1 MERDDLRKY
10 HELLGIDERSP
21 SVRIQKAFIRKALK
35 NHPDKVG
42 NRHLHPVFVVFTVE
56 RVPMCFVASWGTDGA
71 VSAHLCGLL
80 ER

>member
-35 NHPDKVG
+35 NHPDK
-42 NRHLHPVFVVFTVE
+42 HPGEPTELFQ
-56 RVPMCFVASWGTDGA
+56 RICAAYWKGDLSSRGPW
-71 VSAHLCGLL
+71 H
-80 ER
+80 